1 MRLAM
6 KPGVSLHCTTV
17 LPSDRSAKRPM
28 SSAAPG
34 RILSLWTT
42 SSNCVKRGGLK
53 KCVIMKSRAKLS
65 GMPEDSVPSGSVD
78 VLEETIEPDLRFAS
92 ILR

>member
-1 MRLAM
+1 M
-6 KPGVSLHCTTV
+6 
-17 LPSDRSAKRPM
+17 
-28 SSAAPG
+28 
-34 RILSLWTT
+34 
-42 SSNCVKRGGLK
+42 KRGGLK

-65 GMPEDSVPSGSVD
+65 GMPAQSVASGSVD